1 MENAMKGN
9 DMRHGLILLSAIC
22 LAFAGATNG
31 AVKKGDLE
39 IEVQGGFV
47 MENGADAGD
56 DQDSILTGQTGADLD
71 GYFGSVGIGYFTSKN
86 FEIGV
91 AGFGSWTDGSEAP
104 SLIPT
109 PAFPDTIAIYDVDV
123 DATIYGGG
131 GRFKWHFSP
140 GKSLV
145 PYVGAQVSW
154 ATADVDVSGTARLV
168 VSGEVT
174 NEDPVDESD
183 SASGLLWGPIVG
195 LRLQLADNIDF
206 LVEYQYHL
214 WSGDISD
221 LIDDGHAISAGLCLA
236 LK

>member
-1 MENAMKGN
+1 
-9 DMRHGLILLSAIC
+9 LILLSAIC
-22 LAFAGATNG
+22 LAFAGTTNG

-47 MENGADAGD
+47 MENGADPGA
-56 DQDSILTGQTGADLD
+56 DQESILTGQTGADLD

-91 AGFGSWTDGSEAP
+91 AGFGSWTDGSGEATV
-104 SLIPT
+104 T
-109 PAFPDTIAIYDVDV
+109 PVPNPVFGSFIVYDVDV
-123 DATIYGGG
+123 DSTIYGGG

-145 PYVGAQVSW
+145 PYVGAHVSW
-154 ATADVDVSGTARLV
+154 ATADVDVSGTAEHFITLDGITESESVARI
-168 VSGEVT
+168 SK
-174 NEDPVDESD
+174 SD
-183 SASGLLWGPIVG
+183 SVSGLLWGPIVG
-195 LRLQLADNIDF
+195 LRLQLANNLDF

-221 LIDDGHAISAGLCLA
+221 LIDDGHAISAGLCIG